1 MKIDMKKFQEQNP
14 VEQFTKQSNQME
26 LMEQMMAEIKE
37 LKEKFLS
44 TNPNTNE

>member
-26 LMEQMMAEIKE
+26 LMVQMMKEIKE
-37 LKEKFLS
+37 LKQQFLS
-44 TNPNTNE
+44 PTKQTNE